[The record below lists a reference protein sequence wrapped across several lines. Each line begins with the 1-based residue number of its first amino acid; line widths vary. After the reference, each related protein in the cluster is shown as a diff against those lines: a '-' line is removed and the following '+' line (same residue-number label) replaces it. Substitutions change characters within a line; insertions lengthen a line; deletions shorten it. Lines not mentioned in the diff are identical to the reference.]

1 MAKIIHEQWKC
12 IGCGACAA
20 ACSEFWEMG
29 DDNKS
34 KLKGANYKDTNEGKL
49 GELTTDNPGCNKDAA
64 SACPVNCIHVIEES
78 QKKE

>member
-1 MAKIIHEQWKC
+1 
-12 IGCGACAA
+12 
-20 ACSEFWEMG
+20 MG